1 MQVNLNL
8 NSAGAVGPTTSPPRK
23 NKASQGSDAA
33 EFSGAAALDQSL
45 KSTPGVRPEVV
56 ARARELIVQ
65 PDYPPAETM
74 RKIAT
79 LLAFNI
85 DQGG

>member
-8 NSAGAVGPTTSPPRK
+8 NSAGAVGPSTSPLRR
-23 NKASQGSDAA
+23 NKAAQNSDAA
-33 EFSGAAALDQSL
+33 EFNGAAALDQSL
-45 KSTPGVRPEVV
+45 TTTPGVRPEVI
-56 ARARELIVQ
+56 ARARELVAQ

-74 RKIAT
+74 RKIAA

-85 DQGG
+85 DQSR